1 MYTPLDKK
9 LVGDQNKLPEALKAK
24 IEASSESPAKFLGGL
39 SAAAVGSL
47 GGGSGGGSG
56 SGNILDT
63 SGGIAGIARGL
74 AALNKQRN
82 LPNGVM
88 NNMQGQV
95 STGGPEDIVN
105 PFDGQK
111 FELSP
116 VQMNNE
122 SYTPSNEKGS
132 AKPLFPEKTNQIADA
147 IFGQQV
153 PGTFGSALAKKKCNK
168 KY

>member
-9 LVGDQNKLPEALKAK
+9 LIGDQNKLPEDLKAK
-24 IEASSESPAKFLGGL
+24 IEASSESPAKFTNAL
-39 SAAAVGSL
+39 SASVGSL
-47 GGGSGGGSG
+47 GSGGNS
-56 SGNILDT
+56 LAD
-63 SGGIAGIARGL
+63 IARQL
-74 AALNKQRN
+74 SATNKQRN

-88 NNMQGQV
+88 NNMQSQV
-95 STGGPEDIVN
+95 SPGGPEDIVN

-147 IFGQQV
+147 MFGQQV
-153 PGTFGSALAKKKCNK
+153 PGTFGSALAKKNCNK

>member
-1 MYTPLDKK
+1 
-9 LVGDQNKLPEALKAK
+9 
-24 IEASSESPAKFLGGL
+24 
-39 SAAAVGSL
+39 
-47 GGGSGGGSG
+47 
-56 SGNILDT
+56 
-63 SGGIAGIARGL
+63 
-74 AALNKQRN
+74 
-82 LPNGVM
+82 M

-95 STGGPEDIVN
+95 SPGGPEDIVN

-132 AKPLFPEKTNQIADA
+132 AKPLFPKKTNQIADA
-147 IFGQQV
+147 MFGQQV
-153 PGTFGSALAKKKCNK
+153 PGTFGSALAKKNCNK